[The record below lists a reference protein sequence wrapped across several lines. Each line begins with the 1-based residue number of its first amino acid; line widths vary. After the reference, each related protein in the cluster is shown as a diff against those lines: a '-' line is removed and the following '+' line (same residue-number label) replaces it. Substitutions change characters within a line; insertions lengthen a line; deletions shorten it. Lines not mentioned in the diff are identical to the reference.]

1 MEMTRSYEIVSARG
15 TRGTFCQRLLVF
27 TLARKKVPPSL
38 LSALLASYP
47 IARRLRRG
55 GLRFTR

>member
-1 MEMTRSYEIVSARG
+1 MTRSYEIVSARG
-15 TRGTFCQRLLVF
+15 TKGTSCQRLLLF
-27 TLARKKVPPSL
+27 TTTGRKAPPGM

-55 GLRFTR
+55 GRVAGP